1 MTSPAPSLS
10 RIVADHVAGLTIPA
24 LPGPVLHATR
34 RAFLDALGVML
45 AASGQAEE
53 AAPYQALA
61 RTQSGP
67 ARLLAGGRSTPARA
81 ALANGALAHAL
92 DYGDVFDAGPAHPHA
107 ALVPALLALA
117 DTQPGTTLGDILV
130 AMAAG
135 SDLAC
140 RLSLSGQRSY
150 EEGGWYPPPLVG
162 LIGAAAA
169 CARLTGQDADGIVQ
183 AMGLAFLSASF
194 PAEIKYDP
202 ASPVRAVREGFAA
215 QGAVTAALLAKAG
228 ARAFTDPLGG
238 KGGFLAVYAGG
249 AREAVLRDQLGQRF
263 WGAEVSFKPWPAC
276 RGTHAAIEAALL
288 LREHCPTGSI
298 AAIEVE
304 TGLIQEMLVSPAEA
318 KARPDSAIA
327 AKFSI
332 PFCVALALAE
342 GAVGLDS
349 FGVDKRTDPAILS
362 IAALV
367 SARRNPGWGH
377 AEASSGSLT
386 IHLKD
391 GTRLHHDVPRARG
404 HAGNPLTDTD
414 LIAKFV
420 DCAGRAAAPIEPKRA
435 EALAAS
441 LLSADAAVAL
451 TDLLSA
457 LD

>member
-1 MTSPAPSLS
+1 MTSPDPSLS
-10 RIVADHVAGLTIPA
+10 RIIADHVAGLTLAA
-24 LPGPVLHATR
+24 LPAPVLHATR
-34 RAFLDALGVML
+34 RALLDALGVML
-45 AASGQAEE
+45 AASGQAAE
-53 AAPYQALA
+53 AAPYHALA
-61 RTQSGP
+61 RAQTGP
-67 ARLLAGGRSTPARA
+67 ARLLAGGQSTPALA

-117 DTQPGTTLGDILV
+117 DTQPEATLDDILM

-169 CARLTGQDADGIVQ
+169 SARLAGVAAGGIVQ
-183 AMGLAFLSASF
+183 APGAAGRSAPF
-194 PAEIKYDP
+194 PPRNKKDP
-202 ASPVRAVREGFAA
+202 PNPGGVREGFPA
-215 QGAVTAALLAKAG
+215 QAAVTATTLAQEG
-228 ARAFTDPLGG
+228 ARAFADPLGG

-249 AREAVLRDQLGQRF
+249 AKRAVLLDQLGQRF
-263 WGAEVSFKPWPAC
+263 WGADVSFKPWPAC

-288 LREHCPTGSI
+288 LRDRCPADSI
-298 AAIEVE
+298 ASIEVE
-304 TGLIQEMLVSPAEA
+304 TGLIQEMLISPPDA
-318 KARPDSAIA
+318 KACPDSAIA

-332 PFCVALALAE
+332 PFCIGLALAE

-349 FGVDKRTDPAILS
+349 FGADKRADPAILS

-367 SARRNPGWGH
+367 SARRNPAWGH

-386 IHLKD
+386 IHLKI

-404 HAGNPLTDTD
+404 HAGNPLSDAD
-414 LIAKFV
+414 LIAKFT
-420 DCAGRAAAPIEPKRA
+420 DCAARAATALDAARA
-435 EALAAS
+435 QALAES
-441 LLSADAAVAL
+441 ILGADGRMRLA
-451 TDLLSA
+451 DLLSA
-457 LD
+457 LA

>member
-1 MTSPAPSLS
+1 MTSPDPSLS
-10 RIVADHVAGLTIPA
+10 RIIADHVAGLTLAA
-24 LPGPVLHATR
+24 LPAPVLHATR
-34 RAFLDALGVML
+34 RALLDALGVML
-45 AASGQAEE
+45 AASGQAAE
-53 AAPYQALA
+53 AAPYHALA
-61 RTQSGP
+61 RAQTGP
-67 ARLLAGGRSTPARA
+67 ARLLAGGQSTPALA

-117 DTQPGTTLGDILV
+117 DTQPEATLDDILM

-169 CARLTGQDADGIVQ
+169 SARLAGLDAEGIVQ
-183 AMGLAFLSASF
+183 AMGLAMLSASF

-215 QGAVTAALLAKAG
+215 QAAVTATTLAQEG
-228 ARAFTDPLGG
+228 ARAFADPLGG

-249 AREAVLRDQLGQRF
+249 AKRAVLLDQLGQRF
-263 WGAEVSFKPWPAC
+263 WGADVSFKPWPAC

-288 LREHCPTGSI
+288 LRDRCPADSI
-298 AAIEVE
+298 ASIEVE
-304 TGLIQEMLVSPAEA
+304 TGLIQEMLISPPDA

-332 PFCVALALAE
+332 PFCIGLALAE

-349 FGVDKRTDPAILS
+349 FGADKRADPAILS

-367 SARRNPGWGH
+367 SARRNPAWGH

-386 IHLKD
+386 IHLKN

-404 HAGNPLTDTD
+404 HAGNPLSDAD
-414 LIAKFV
+414 LIAKFT
-420 DCAGRAAAPIEPKRA
+420 DCAARAATALDAARA
-435 EALAAS
+435 QALAES
-441 LLSADAAVAL
+441 ILGADGRMRLA
-451 TDLLSA
+451 DLLSA
-457 LD
+457 LA